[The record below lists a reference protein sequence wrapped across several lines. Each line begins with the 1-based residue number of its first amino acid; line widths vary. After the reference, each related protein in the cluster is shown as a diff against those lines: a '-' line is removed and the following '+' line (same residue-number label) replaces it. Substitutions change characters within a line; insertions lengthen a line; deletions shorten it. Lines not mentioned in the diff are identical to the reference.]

1 MYNIEA
7 QGLTVSRDVS
17 VDLKSKEKE
26 NETFAKGV
34 TSVGRFGR
42 YVRIRCHPEG
52 SSSGRRADASVPT
65 QASSLHMVVIGS
77 KRVT

>member
-1 MYNIEA
+1 MYTIDT

-17 VDLKSKEKE
+17 VDPKSKEKG

-42 YVRIRCHPEG
+42 YARIRRDPED
-52 SSSGRRADASVPT
+52 SSSGHRAHAAVPT
-65 QASSLHMVVIGS
+65 QASKLQLVVAGF
-77 KRVT
+77 KRK

>member
-1 MYNIEA
+1 MYTIDT

-17 VDLKSKEKE
+17 DDPKSKEKE

-42 YVRIRCHPEG
+42 YVRIRCYPED
-52 SSSGRRADASVPT
+52 SPSGHRADAAVPT
-65 QASSLHMVVIGS
+65 QASKLQLVIES
-77 KRVT
+77 FKRK